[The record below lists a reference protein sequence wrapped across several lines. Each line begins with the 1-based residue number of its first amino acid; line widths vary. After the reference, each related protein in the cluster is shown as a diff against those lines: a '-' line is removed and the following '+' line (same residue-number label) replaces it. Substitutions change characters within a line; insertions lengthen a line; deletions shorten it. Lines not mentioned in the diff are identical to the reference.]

1 MGGADPLVRVV
12 VRRVGLDLRES
23 PPIEAMLRR
32 SFNGT
37 CELVGPKGG
46 RLASLETNEALTLS
60 RPVVGDATYVQ
71 EVHVLRGATAA
82 FVIPI
87 GIDGEWTRN
96 QRREHFRVR
105 VRSSPL
111 AMLLLLSQ
119 DQPESELND
128 LYRQCHQRVGSLE
141 DISAG
146 GAGVVF
152 GGPQLERKQLVRLQC
167 ELPGVGSPAIKI
179 NAECEVWRIAWS
191 ADDRSMVGLRFLA
204 STPETRQAM
213 TSWIYRYQAKTLRD
227 ARHEPSSLPSGAGQS
242 RGRDGPAEQ
251 GPDGRG

>member
-32 SFNGT
+32 NFNGT
-37 CELVGPKGG
+37 CELLGPKGG
-46 RLASLETNEALTLS
+46 RLARLETNEPLTLS
-60 RPVVGDATYVQ
+60 RPVWGDATYVQ
-71 EVHVLRGATAA
+71 AVHVLRGATAA

-87 GIDGEWTRN
+87 GIDSEWTRN
-96 QRREHFRVR
+96 QQREHFRVR
-105 VRSSPL
+105 VRSSPR
-111 AMLLLLSQ
+111 AMLLLLLQ

-128 LYRQCHQRVGSLE
+128 LYRQRHQRVGSLE

-146 GAGVVF
+146 GACVVF
-152 GGPQLERKQLVRLQC
+152 GGQQLERQQLVRLQC
-167 ELPGVGSPAIKI
+167 ELPGVGSPAIKL
-179 NAECEVWRIAWS
+179 NVECEVRWIAWS
-191 ADDRSMVGLRFLA
+191 ADDRSMVGLRFLV
-204 STPETRQAM
+204 SNPETRQAM
-213 TSWIYRYQAKTLRD
+213 TSWIYRYQAETLRD

-251 GPDGRG
+251 GRNGRG